1 MIRRPPRS
9 TRTDTLFP
17 YTTLFRSE
25 IVKEALGLHVQIQ
38 CSAALNERGDY
49 GKLTGCNKDEIAARY
64 GRAKLQAWRHYWE
77 AVPPGGEGLRDTA
90 ARVLGH
96 CVRSILPATVEQ
108 GSTLI
113 GDRKSTRLNSS
124 H

>member
-77 AVPPGGEGLRDTA
+77 AVPPGGEGLRVTA
-90 ARVLGH
+90 APVLGH
-96 CVRSILPATVEQ
+96 CVRRSEARRVGRE
-108 GSTLI
+108 GVST
-113 GDRKSTRLNSS
+113 GRSRWSPS
-124 H
+124 P

>member
-49 GKLTGCNKDEIAARY
+49 GKLTGCNKDELAARY
-64 GRAKLQAWRHYWE
+64 GRAKVQAWRDYWE
-77 AVPPGGEGLRDTA
+77 PVPPGGEGLRDTA
-90 ARVLGH
+90 ARGLGH
-96 CVRSILPATVEQ
+96 CVRSIPPATGAQ
-108 GSTLI
+108 CSTLHVAT
-113 GDRKSTRLNSS
+113 GNPL
-124 H
+124 